1 MAYWLG
7 DSDSAH
13 TVDRVMQETLGIK
26 SNNNGPPFQDL
37 CSTIVPKCLLGESL
51 RSSSSSSSQQ
61 QRRLNPVGDD
71 DAAVSATRNEIT
83 WS

>member
-37 CSTIVPKCLLGESL
+37 CSTIVPKCLLAESL
-51 RSSSSSSSQQ
+51 WSPSSQQ